1 MQMKVLQIILAAPRE
16 LRKAEFERGIIHR
29 CGLEHLH
36 AGAHDLGTYA
46 VTPYDP
52 DLDHAFILA
61 TGRGRHQ
68 AREGYNPIGVG
79 NVKRGDATEQ
89 WVPSATL

>member
-1 MQMKVLQIILAAPRE
+1 VLQIILAAPRE

-29 CGLEHLH
+29 CGLEYLH
-36 AGAHDLGTYA
+36 AGAHDLWSYT

-52 DLDHAFILA
+52 DLDHAFMLA

-79 NVKRGDATEQ
+79 NVGRGDATEQ